1 MNISDLEVSLMS
13 VLCDITDADVLII
26 LTQWEGGRYKVP
38 EPNTYKLKIFIKYKS
53 KNSIKCEP
61 RNRFVDTDCIAD

>member
-13 VLCDITDADVLII
+13 VLCDIMDADVLII

-38 EPNTYKLKIFIKYKS
+38 EPNTYKLIIFIKYKS

-61 RNRFVDTDCIAD
+61 RNIFVDTDCYC